1 MKTLVAPTFLLA
13 WLFVGCASE
22 PTCDYDDEPY
32 IAATSVPSL
41 RAPEGLTAP
50 DRSASL
56 VIPPAPPGAAE
67 KPSGKG
73 RCLDRPPS
81 YFQTAPSA
89 PQANAKTDAKTED
102 KKDK

>member
-1 MKTLVAPTFLLA
+1 MKVLLISVSLA
-13 WLFVGCASE
+13 CLFVGCASE

-32 IAATSVPSL
+32 IAAASVPPL

-50 DRSASL
+50 DRSAAL
-56 VIPPAPPGAAE
+56 VIPTAPPGAQE

-81 YFQTAPSA
+81 YFQTAPNA
-89 PQANAKTDAKTED
+89 PKTDSKDD